1 VGLVHASDN
10 EAATVA
16 DPSGEV
22 SDNSELAPQPERS
35 LARMLDEYALRLQ
48 RSPLS
53 EHTRR
58 AYRGH
63 VGRFLAWME
72 STGMAGDALW
82 DSNSRDFAVRD
93 YRRALKARKLAPSTI
108 NAALASVDHFCRTLG
123 VASPDVKR
131 DQLPAQAPRALSDD
145 ELRSVIRAA
154 IREANPRDTAAIAL
168 MAFAGLRVAE
178 TVALDVEDVAISAR
192 KGSVVVR
199 QGKGDA
205 GRSIPLSAE
214 ARGFIEPWA
223 HRSPA
228 PATGPLFT
236 GPSGRLSSK
245 AVDRLTRKVGQ
256 RAGIALSP
264 HVLRHTF
271 VTRLVRSGA
280 DLVIVAELAGHRSL
294 ETTRRYSLPTAEDR
308 EAAVEAV
315 SIDP

>member
-1 VGLVHASDN
+1 MLQDY
-10 EAATVA
+10 T
-16 DPSGEV
+16 
-22 SDNSELAPQPERS
+22 
-35 LARMLDEYALRLQ
+35 ARLE

-63 VGRFLAWME
+63 VGRFLAWLGE
-72 STGMAGDALW
+72 AGVPSGSLW
-82 DSNSRDFAVRD
+82 DSNSRDFSVRD
-93 YRRALKARKLAPSTI
+93 YRRALKDRKLAPSTV

-123 VASPDVKR
+123 VGSPDVSR
-131 DQLPAQAPRALSDD
+131 DQLPAQAPRALTDA
-145 ELRSVIRAA
+145 ELRSVVRAA

-178 TVALDVEDVAISAR
+178 TVGLDIEDVAISAR
-192 KGSVVVR
+192 KGSVTVR
-199 QGKGDA
+199 RGKGDA
-205 GRSIPLSAE
+205 GRTVPLSTE
-214 ARGFIEPWA
+214 ARGLIEPWT
-223 HRSPA
+223 HRSIGPA
-228 PATGPLFT
+228 AGALFAGP
-236 GPSGRLSSK
+236 GGRLSSR
-245 AVDRLTRKVGQ
+245 AVGRLTRRIGA

-280 DLVIVAELAGHRSL
+280 DLVVVAELAGHRSL
-294 ETTRRYSLPTAEDR
+294 ETTRRYSLPTEEDR